1 MLWMVCRV
9 SEEALR
15 LNQAA
20 GRFVTIAGDGVIISV
35 ASRLAF
41 LASPDFVRLLFVRQ
55 P

>member
-20 GRFVTIAGDGVIISV
+20 GRFVTIAGDGGLST
-35 ASRLAF
+35 SLRGSL
-41 LASPDFVRLLFVRQ
+41 S
-55 P
+55 